1 MDCLIKVIKWIEDLS
16 MIFVEMRNKKTHSR
30 MQDTVNSQK
39 LPTPKIV
46 FEANSIQI
54 SPLESSTWGPLYKN
68 YLKSLLNGPLLR

>member
-1 MDCLIKVIKWIEDLS
+1 MDCLIIVIKWIEDLS
-16 MIFVEMRNKKTHSR
+16 MIFVEKRNKKTNSR

-46 FEANSIQI
+46 FEENSIQI

-68 YLKSLLNGPLLR
+68 CLKSLHTGSLL